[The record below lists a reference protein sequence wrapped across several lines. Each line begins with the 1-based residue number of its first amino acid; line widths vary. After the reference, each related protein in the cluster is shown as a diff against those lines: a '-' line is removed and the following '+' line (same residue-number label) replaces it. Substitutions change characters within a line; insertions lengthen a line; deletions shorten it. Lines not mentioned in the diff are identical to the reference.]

1 MDEELNGWMENG
13 SMVDA
18 CMYGWMPT
26 CMNGCME
33 IRFTKESFVK
43 EPRHF
48 SKYNIPILSRH
59 PCLSLAMYNV
69 YPLSVTS
76 SETLPK
82 SSQKINHLKIIVI
95 QQG

>member
-1 MDEELNGWMENG
+1 MEAWMD
-13 SMVDA
+13 V
-18 CMYGWMPT
+18 CMYGLMPT

-48 SKYNIPILSRH
+48 SKNNIPILSRH
-59 PCLSLAMYNV
+59 PCLSLAMYIV

-82 SSQKINHLKIIVI
+82 SSQKNQSLEDYHHPARLT
-95 QQG
+95 